1 MCNFQLE
8 VTLVNTKAALK
19 GHNRL
24 LIFFSS
30 VSPVAE
36 KLADNNVIL

>member
-8 VTLVNTKAALK
+8 VTLVNTKALK
-19 GHNRL
+19 GHHRL

-36 KLADNNVIL
+36 TLAGNNVIL